1 MVLLYHGSR
10 EVFTRNVDCE
20 SNVIFIDDF
29 GENCA
34 MTMNIKGTNGR
45 LNVKNNGGGGSFRSK
60 TAAAQLSI
68 MYSLGAGG
76 IAGSGAAVGSTGG
89 TTTVTFQGDTLYA
102 YGGSGGAYNTYVTN
116 AGGTASGG
124 DTNVTG
130 GTGRSYGGEGGAGA
144 GGAIGGGNDQDK
156 PGGNIYSSEG
166 SVGGSSVDVSGLFSV
181 LSSLSIATTSPG
193 SGGNSNSPFDGP
205 QATGQP
211 ATGFGC
217 GGGGAGWYGGPGGDG
232 LYGGGGGGAAG
243 GQIVHSGG
251 TGGIGVVIAQFT
263 GGTPAQIILT
273 SGTSYAVPAG
283 TTQVKIW
290 AIGAG
295 GGGSGVTGPA
305 DATRGGG
312 GGGGGVAV
320 KTWTL

>member
-1 MVLLYHGSR
+1 MFL
-10 EVFTRNVDCE
+10 
-20 SNVIFIDDF
+20 

-34 MTMNIKGTNGR
+34 MAMNIKGTSGR
-45 LNVKNNGGGGSFRSK
+45 LNVKNLGAGGSFRSK

-102 YGGSGGAYNTYVTN
+102 YGGSGGVYNTYATN
-116 AGGTASGG
+116 AGGAASGG

-130 GTGRSYGGEGGAGA
+130 GTGRSYASDQGAGG
-144 GGAIGGGNDQDK
+144 GGAIGGGGDQANSSAGGG
-156 PGGNIYSSEG
+156 GGNPI
-166 SVGGSSVDVSGLFSV
+166 DVSGLFSV
-181 LSSLSIATTSPG
+181 LSALGISVNSPG
-193 SGGNSNSPFDGP
+193 EGGSGSGPYDGP
-205 QATGQP
+205 QAAGQP

-217 GGGGAGWYGGPGGDG
+217 GGGGAGWYGGPGGNG
-232 LYGGGGGGAAG
+232 LYGGGGGGASG
-243 GQIVHSGG
+243 GHAAHNGG
-251 TGGIGVVIAQFT
+251 TGGAGVVIAHFT
-263 GGTPAQIILT
+263 GGTPAQVILA
-273 SGTSYAVPAG
+273 SGTIYAVPAG

-295 GGGSGVTGPA
+295 GGGSGVDPGDGTC
-305 DATRGGG
+305 GGG
-312 GGGGGVAV
+312 GGAGGVAV